1 MSESNEDLNKFGKR
15 ILSPLRQVDP
25 LDPKIAAE
33 ERAKFLLQGEN
44 LRKDLSS
51 KHTDVTSTKVVSK
64 PNTLR
69 GKQPLPLFKALIA
82 VILVAIILVGSSI
95 TVYAAQ
101 SSLPGEPLYTIKSIS
116 EDVRLSMALSAKAKL
131 DLTLTYTNRRVSE
144 ISSLISEGQALPD
157 QTSDRY
163 QQELEHAL
171 ELAAQM
177 EDQQMQVSLG
187 EIKKVAENQGMTMAK
202 LLASLPEQAS
212 PAIIRLRERL
222 QEQVMLSSFG
232 ETDPQAFRNE
242 IRQRQQNRQGSK
254 HTSEPEQTG
263 STPVISPNA
272 PMPEQEQNGNGK
284 DRNQPTEMPGHD
296 GQGNGPENGQG
307 QSTTGSGKHGPD
319 ATHTPKP

>member
-33 ERAKFLLQGEN
+33 ERAKFILQGEN

-51 KHTDVTSTKVVSK
+51 KHTDVTSTKAVSE

-116 EDVRLSMALSAKAKL
+116 EDVRLSMAFSTKAKL

-144 ISSLISEGQALPD
+144 ISSLVSEGQDLPD

-177 EDQQMQVSLG
+177 DDQQMQVSLG

-202 LLASLPEQAS
+202 LLASVPEQAS

-242 IRQRQQNRQGSK
+242 IRQRQQIRQGSK
-254 HTSEPEQTG
+254 HTSEPEQTE

-284 DRNQPTEMPGHD
+284 DRNQPTEMPGHE

-307 QSTTGSGKHGPD
+307 QSTTGSSKHGSD